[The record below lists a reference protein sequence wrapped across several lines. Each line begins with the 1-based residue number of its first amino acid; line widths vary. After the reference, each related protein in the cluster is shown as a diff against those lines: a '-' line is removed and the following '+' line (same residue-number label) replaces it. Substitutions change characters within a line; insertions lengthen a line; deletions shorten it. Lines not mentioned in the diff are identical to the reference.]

1 MFTYLP
7 GSCNSQG
14 GREMKAGYDILI
26 VGIGGQGTILA
37 SNILGEAC
45 LIEGRPVKGAE
56 THGMAQRGGSVESH
70 IRIDGMFGPLIA
82 PGTADL
88 LISFDL
94 LEALRYAHYLKAGG
108 EIFTNCAMVIP
119 TSVYTQGAQ
128 LPEAAEIQKRLDIR
142 NTCYIEAD
150 QLALEAGSIL
160 SRNVVMMG
168 AASNSIPLKTE
179 SLRAAVAKLVPPKT
193 VEVNQKAFDIG
204 RAAGME
210 CGNSQ
215 RSE

>member
-1 MFTYLP
+1 M
-7 GSCNSQG
+7 N
-14 GREMKAGYDILI
+14 AGYDILI

-88 LISFDL
+88 IISFDL
-94 LEALRYAHYLKAGG
+94 LEALRYSHYLKAGG
-108 EIFTNCAMVIP
+108 EIFTNSAMVIP
-119 TSVYTQGAQ
+119 TSVYTQGVQ
-128 LPEAAEIQKRLDIR
+128 LPEAAEIQKRLD
-142 NTCYIEAD
+142 NHTTCYIDAD
-150 QLALEAGSIL
+150 RLAQEAGSIL

-168 AASNSIPLKTE
+168 AASNSIPLKTD

-193 VEVNQKAFDIG
+193 VDVNQKAFDIG
-204 RAAGME
+204 RAAGRE
-210 CGNSQ
+210 CGKSH